1 MLTVWDDD
9 PAMNKSKFPNVCTA
23 DGPWLLPVCS
33 WPLSVT
39 SEAFVNRHG
48 PPPPP
53 RARVAAEEDKRAAFA
68 LLTAGKH
75 RGVEASDLIRGGL
88 NSAHGA

>member
-33 WPLSVT
+33 QPLSVT

-48 PPPPP
+48 PPP

-75 RGVEASDLIRGGL
+75 RGVEASDLIRGGGL
-88 NSAHGA
+88 S